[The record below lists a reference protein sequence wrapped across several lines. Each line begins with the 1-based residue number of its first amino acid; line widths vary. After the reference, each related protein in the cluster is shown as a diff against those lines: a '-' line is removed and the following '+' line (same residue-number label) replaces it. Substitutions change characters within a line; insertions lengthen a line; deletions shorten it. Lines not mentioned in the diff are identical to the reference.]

1 MGHKHKIPG
10 IFATSLTRYQT
21 MSGQGLSKFA
31 ASLYFILRCVVASC
45 PTGLIAYV
53 LT

>member
-1 MGHKHKIPG
+1 MGYKHKIPG

-21 MSGQGLSKFA
+21 MSGQSLSKFA
-31 ASLYFILRCVVASC
+31 ASLAYILRFAVASC
-45 PTGLIAYV
+45 STGLIAYV